1 MTGKCPQCGKPAVAD
16 YAPFCSKRCADVD
29 LARWFREDYRIPV
42 PGNPLDE
49 ENPDDADEE

>member
-1 MTGKCPQCGKPAVAD
+1 MSARCPQCGKPAVKD

-42 PGNPLDE
+42 QEPV
-49 ENPDDADEE
+49 PDDEPDE

>member
-1 MTGKCPQCGKPAVAD
+1 MTARCPQCGKPPVKD

-42 PGNPLDE
+42 IEQKPDDEDDE
-49 ENPDDADEE
+49 E